1 MIHFDVM
8 IENPKELFITRKR
21 KKWKFAHFDQWEHC
35 FQADQVSSKMWAD
48 YFGNNRP
55 LVVEIGAG
63 TADLSVGL
71 AHKYPDQQHVAI
83 DIKSD
88 RLYTGAKYAFERQ
101 LTNIAFVRA
110 HMNEIG
116 AIFTPNSVKEL
127 WITFPDPFERKKHA
141 KRRLTHQDFLEKY
154 KMLLTKDGIIKFKTD
169 NHHLFL
175 WSLEQIAQAG
185 WRIRELCFDLHTSD
199 LPGDYKTTT
208 VYERRFQAEGVPI
221 HFVSFY
227 RTER

>member
-1 MIHFDVM
+1 MVHFNVM

-35 FQADQVSSKMWAD
+35 FQSDQVSPETWVD

-71 AHKYPDQQHVAI
+71 AHKYPDQQHIAI

-88 RLYTGAKYAFERQ
+88 RLYTGAKYTLERQ
-101 LTNIAFVRA
+101 LTNIAFIRA

-116 AIFTPNSVKEL
+116 NIFAPNTIKEL
-127 WITFPDPFERKKHA
+127 WITFPDPFPRKKQA
-141 KRRLTHQDFLEKY
+141 KRRLTHQNFLEKY
-154 KMLLTKDGIIKFKTD
+154 RPLLTEAGIIKFKTD
-169 NHHLFL
+169 NHDLFL
-175 WSLEQIAQAG
+175 WSLEQITQAG
-185 WRIRELCFDLHTSD
+185 GHIRELCFDLHDSG
-199 LPGDYKTTT
+199 LPDDYKITTA
-208 VYERRFQAEGVPI
+208 YERRFQAEGSPI
-221 HFVSFY
+221 YFVSFC
-227 RTER
+227 RAE